1 VISDRGSCL
10 LSVFAEELFR
20 SMQTNHLITTAYHPQ
35 CNGLVERFNNTFA
48 DMLSMFVNSSYFNW
62 DDVVDHVVFAYT
74 PVDKIL
80 QGSLIY
86 DAL

>member
-1 VISDRGSCL
+1 
-10 LSVFAEELFR
+10 
-20 SMQTNHLITTAYHPQ
+20 
-35 CNGLVERFNNTFA
+35 
-48 DMLSMFVNSSYFNW
+48 MLSMFVNSSYFNW